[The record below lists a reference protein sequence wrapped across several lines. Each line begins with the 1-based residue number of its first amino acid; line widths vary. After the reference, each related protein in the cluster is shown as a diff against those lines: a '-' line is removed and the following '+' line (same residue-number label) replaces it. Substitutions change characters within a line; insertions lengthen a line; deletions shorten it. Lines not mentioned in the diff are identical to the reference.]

1 MIYRNA
7 IEDAN
12 AEEDA
17 VAAATAAIKEKSH
30 TLTSTAIDNASVE
43 PA

>member
-7 IEDAN
+7 IQDAN
-12 AEEDA
+12 TEAD
-17 VAAATAAIKEKSH
+17 AAAAAAIKEKSH